1 METKRIL
8 VIFFLGLLLFIG
20 LIVTLVYLLP
30 STDSDSEYNKKSGS
44 SKGSEDNKPNS
55 SNSNEVSKCIENQYV
70 LNKKCTP
77 CPPGKTAPAGSD
89 ESGENTS
96 CENILCRV
104 NEKVSSN
111 ACVPCPEGTTSNAG
125 YIASGPNTECNSII
139 CQPNHYVLNHSCV
152 PCPTGKISI
161 GGDDA
166 SGNDV
171 NNCVD
176 GPPPLNSMQISCSNE
191 GNKDGKCFYR
201 RRFDDVAFQS
211 LNNGSNDKKLYMS
224 TGGTQT
230 DTTYLQ
236 FMPGKTVTNFIVDI
250 YPMFYFSNKSFPENA
265 SIDIE
270 IGIRNK
276 TNKEKIFKVN
286 SRTFK
291 PSELKFKILGPEK
304 ISLSSLPLN
313 YNNVAV
319 IIKNTEHE
327 AYINVTCTSSETIN
341 VPFMIVGTIT
351 LNNYPVKGYYV
362 EDFTLKKCPKD
373 SYCYNLDK
381 FQCPPQTFSAEGASS
396 ESDCYP

>member
-1 METKRIL
+1 MEKKRIL
-8 VIFFLGLLLFIG
+8 VIFLLGLLSFIG
-20 LIVTLVYLLP
+20 LIVALVYLLP
-30 STDSDSEYNKKSGS
+30 STDSDSEYNKNSS
-44 SKGSEDNKPNS
+44 PSKGSADNKPN

-77 CPPGKTAPAGSD
+77 CPPGKTAPAGSI

-104 NEKVSSN
+104 NERVSSN
-111 ACVPCPEGTTSNAG
+111 A
-125 YIASGPNTECNSII
+125 
-139 CQPNHYVLNHSCV
+139 CV

-176 GPPPLNSMQISCSNE
+176 APPPLNSMQISCSNE

-201 RRFDDVAFQS
+201 RRFDDVVFLA

-236 FMPGKTVTNFIVDI
+236 YMPAKTVTNFIVDI
-250 YPMFYFSNKSFPENA
+250 YPMFTLSNKPFPDNA

-276 TNKEKIFKVN
+276 INKEKIFKVN
-286 SRTFK
+286 SKTFK
-291 PSELKFKILGPEK
+291 PSELKFNMLGPKK

-313 YNNVAV
+313 YNNEAA

-327 AYINVTCTSSETIN
+327 AYITCTSSESIN
-341 VPFMIVGTIT
+341 VGFMIVGTIT